1 MSFVDRALSRTMSF
15 RPGRVVLVVLTA
27 PFYVV
32 GLLAGAVVVSAVLV
46 ASVTVQG
53 FDDVRKRGVS

>member
-1 MSFVDRALSRTMSF
+1 VSFVDRALSRTMSF